1 MSRSPSL
8 LRMKIFKKNRPLSIK
23 SLRKINFLL
32 ILTKFIEEPSFLD
45 KLMEKLASLGEFLK
59 YSFSRE
65 EILRKN
71 SPLCVKNLRKN
82 LFS

>member
-1 MSRSPSL
+1 MSRNHSL

-71 SPLCVKNLRKN
+71 SLLCVKNLRKN